1 MLAAHPAIGREC
13 AVIAEYVVSGMSCDH
28 CVNSVTSEL
37 TRLDGVTNVAVD
49 LGTGR
54 VDVTSE
60 RPLALAEVRSAIDEA
75 GYELV
80 DSAVGGAL

>member
-1 MLAAHPAIGREC
+1 
-13 AVIAEYVVSGMSCDH
+13 
-28 CVNSVTSEL
+28 
-37 TRLDGVTNVAVD
+37 VAVD

>member
-1 MLAAHPAIGREC
+1 M
-13 AVIAEYVVSGMSCDH
+13 IAEYVVSGMSCDH